1 MRDQFN
7 GDLRVNE
14 PMSKHTSLRVGGP
27 AEQFF
32 IPNSVE
38 DLSIFLKTL
47 DSNLPIL
54 WLGRGSNLLVR
65 DGGLS
70 GVVVATSKI
79 SNVIEKVGKYL
90 VRVGASIPCTKF
102 ARQCIRWKLG
112 PSEFF
117 SGIPGTI
124 GGALSMNAG
133 AFGYETWDN
142 VFEVNT
148 INREG
153 EIRARNPKDF
163 QVSYRNVLGP
173 ENEWFIEAKMLFDP
187 KFEASMEKQK
197 DIINARKNTQPIGL
211 PSCGSVFQ
219 NPPGDFAA
227 RLIES
232 ANLKGYR
239 IGGAEISSKHANFV
253 INVGSATAEDIEKLI
268 LFMRKT
274 VLKVHNVI
282 LKKEVRIVGS
292 SS

>member
-7 GDLRVNE
+7 GDLRFNE
-14 PMSKHTSLRVGGP
+14 LMSKHTSLRVGGP

-32 IPNSVE
+32 IPHSVE

-142 VFEVNT
+142 VSEVHT

-153 EIRARNPKDF
+153 EIKTRNPKDY

-268 LFMRKT
+268 LFVRKT
-274 VLKVHNVI
+274 VLEVHNVM

-292 SS
+292 GS

>member
-7 GDLRVNE
+7 GDLRFNE

-32 IPNSVE
+32 IPHSVE

-142 VFEVNT
+142 VSEVHT

-153 EIRARNPKDF
+153 EIKTRNPKDY

-268 LFMRKT
+268 LFVRKT
-274 VLKVHNVI
+274 VLEVHNVM

-292 SS
+292 GS

>member
-7 GDLRVNE
+7 GDLRFNE

-142 VFEVNT
+142 VFEVHT

-153 EIRARNPKDF
+153 KIRTRNPKDF

-197 DIINARKNTQPIGL
+197 DIMNARKNTQPIGL

-274 VLKVHNVI
+274 VLKVHNVM

-292 SS
+292 GS

>member
-7 GDLRVNE
+7 GDLRFNE
-14 PMSKHTSLRVGGP
+14 PMSNHTSLRVGGP

-32 IPNSVE
+32 IPHSVE

-274 VLKVHNVI
+274 VLKVHNVM

-292 SS
+292 GS

>member
-7 GDLRVNE
+7 GDLRFNE

-32 IPNSVE
+32 IPHSVE

-142 VFEVNT
+142 VSEVHT

-153 EIRARNPKDF
+153 EIKTRNPKDY

-274 VLKVHNVI
+274 VLKVHNVM

-292 SS
+292 GS

>member
-7 GDLRVNE
+7 GDLRFNE

-32 IPNSVE
+32 IPHSAE

-153 EIRARNPKDF
+153 EIRTRNPKDF
-163 QVSYRNVLGP
+163 QVNYRNVLGP

-197 DIINARKNTQPIGL
+197 DIINARKDTQPIGL

-253 INVGSATAEDIEKLI
+253 INVGSATAEDFERLI
-268 LFMRKT
+268 LFMRET
-274 VLKVHNVI
+274 VLKVHNVM

-292 SS
+292 GS

>member
-7 GDLRVNE
+7 GDLRFNE

-32 IPNSVE
+32 IPHSVE

-90 VRVGASIPCTKF
+90 VRVGVSIPCTKF

-142 VFEVNT
+142 VFEVHT

-153 EIRARNPKDF
+153 EIKTRNPKDY

-268 LFMRKT
+268 LFVRKT
-274 VLKVHNVI
+274 VLEVHNVM

-292 SS
+292 GS

>member
-7 GDLRVNE
+7 GDLRFNE

-197 DIINARKNTQPIGL
+197 DIMNARKNTQPIGL

-274 VLKVHNVI
+274 VLKVHNVM

-292 SS
+292 GS

>member
-7 GDLRVNE
+7 GDLRFNE

-133 AFGYETWDN
+133 AFVMKHGITCLKLTPLTEK
-142 VFEVNT
+142 EKSELA
-148 INREG
+148 IQK
-153 EIRARNPKDF
+153 ISKLA
-163 QVSYRNVLGP
+163 
-173 ENEWFIEAKMLFDP
+173 IEMFL
-187 KFEASMEKQK
+187 
-197 DIINARKNTQPIGL
+197 
-211 PSCGSVFQ
+211 
-219 NPPGDFAA
+219 
-227 RLIES
+227 
-232 ANLKGYR
+232 
-239 IGGAEISSKHANFV
+239 
-253 INVGSATAEDIEKLI
+253 
-268 LFMRKT
+268 
-274 VLKVHNVI
+274 VLKMSG
-282 LKKEVRIVGS
+282 L
-292 SS
+292 

>member
-7 GDLRVNE
+7 GDLRFNE

-274 VLKVHNVI
+274 VLKVHNVM

-292 SS
+292 GS

>member
-7 GDLRVNE
+7 GDLRFNE

-32 IPNSVE
+32 IPHSVE

-142 VFEVNT
+142 VFEVHT

-153 EIRARNPKDF
+153 KIRTRNPKDF

-197 DIINARKNTQPIGL
+197 DIMNARKNTQPIGL

-274 VLKVHNVI
+274 VLKVHNVM

-292 SS
+292 GS

>member
-7 GDLRVNE
+7 GDLRFNE

-32 IPNSVE
+32 IPHSVE

-153 EIRARNPKDF
+153 EIRTRNPKDF
-163 QVSYRNVLGP
+163 QVNYRNVLGP

-197 DIINARKNTQPIGL
+197 DIINARKDTQPIGL

-268 LFMRKT
+268 LFVRKT
-274 VLKVHNVI
+274 VLEVHNVM

-292 SS
+292 GS

>member
-7 GDLRVNE
+7 GDLRFNE

-79 SNVIEKVGKYL
+79 LNVIEKVGKYL

-142 VFEVNT
+142 VFEVHT

-153 EIRARNPKDF
+153 KIRIRNPKDF
-163 QVSYRNVLGP
+163 KVSYRNVLGP

-274 VLKVHNVI
+274 VLKVHNVM

-292 SS
+292 GS

>member
-1 MRDQFN
+1 
-7 GDLRVNE
+7 
-14 PMSKHTSLRVGGP
+14 
-27 AEQFF
+27 
-32 IPNSVE
+32 
-38 DLSIFLKTL
+38 
-47 DSNLPIL
+47 
-54 WLGRGSNLLVR
+54 
-65 DGGLS
+65 
-70 GVVVATSKI
+70 
-79 SNVIEKVGKYL
+79 
-90 VRVGASIPCTKF
+90 
-102 ARQCIRWKLG
+102 
-112 PSEFF
+112 
-117 SGIPGTI
+117 
-124 GGALSMNAG
+124 MNAG

-153 EIRARNPKDF
+153 KIRTRNPKDF
-163 QVSYRNVLGP
+163 KVSYRNVLGP

-253 INVGSATAEDIEKLI
+253 INAGSATAEDIEKLI

-292 SS
+292 GS

>member
-7 GDLRVNE
+7 GDLRFNE

-32 IPNSVE
+32 IPHSVE

-142 VFEVNT
+142 VSEVHT

-153 EIRARNPKDF
+153 EIRIRNPKDF

-268 LFMRKT
+268 LFVRKT
-274 VLKVHNVI
+274 VLKVHNVM

>member
-7 GDLRVNE
+7 GDLRFNE

-32 IPNSVE
+32 IPHSVE

-142 VFEVNT
+142 VSEVHT

-153 EIRARNPKDF
+153 EIRTRNPKDF

-268 LFMRKT
+268 LFVRKT
-274 VLKVHNVI
+274 VLEVHNVM

-292 SS
+292 GS

>member
-7 GDLRVNE
+7 GDLRFNE

-32 IPNSVE
+32 IPHSVE

-142 VFEVNT
+142 VFEVHT

-153 EIRARNPKDF
+153 EIKTRNPKDY

-253 INVGSATAEDIEKLI
+253 INVGSATAKDIEKLI
-268 LFMRKT
+268 LFVRKT
-274 VLKVHNVI
+274 VLEVHNVM

-292 SS
+292 GS

>member
-7 GDLRVNE
+7 GDLRFNE

-173 ENEWFIEAKMLFDP
+173 KNEWFIEAKMLFDP

-282 LKKEVRIVGS
+282 LKNEVRIVGS
-292 SS
+292 GS

>member
-7 GDLRVNE
+7 GDLRFNE
-14 PMSKHTSLRVGGP
+14 LMSKHTSLRVGGP

-32 IPNSVE
+32 IPHSVE

-142 VFEVNT
+142 VFEVHT

-153 EIRARNPKDF
+153 EIKTRNPKDY

-268 LFMRKT
+268 LFVRKT
-274 VLKVHNVI
+274 VLEVHNVM

-292 SS
+292 GS

>member
-7 GDLRVNE
+7 GDLRFNE

-32 IPNSVE
+32 IPHSVE

-142 VFEVNT
+142 VFEVHT

-153 EIRARNPKDF
+153 KIRTRNPKDF

-197 DIINARKNTQPIGL
+197 DIMNARKNTQPIGL
-211 PSCGSVFQ
+211 PSCGSVFK

-274 VLKVHNVI
+274 VLKVHNVM

-292 SS
+292 GS

>member
-7 GDLRVNE
+7 GDLRFNE

-32 IPNSVE
+32 IPHSVE

-79 SNVIEKVGKYL
+79 SNVIEKVEKYL

-142 VFEVNT
+142 VFEVHT

-153 EIRARNPKDF
+153 KIRTRNPKDF

-274 VLKVHNVI
+274 VLKVHNVM

-292 SS
+292 GS

>member
-7 GDLRVNE
+7 GDLRFNE

-32 IPNSVE
+32 IPHSVE

-153 EIRARNPKDF
+153 EIRTRNPKDF
-163 QVSYRNVLGP
+163 QVNYRNVLGP

-197 DIINARKNTQPIGL
+197 DIINARKDTQPIGL

-253 INVGSATAEDIEKLI
+253 INVGSATAKDIEKLI
-268 LFMRKT
+268 LFVRKT
-274 VLKVHNVI
+274 VLEVHNVM

-292 SS
+292 GS